1 MNRKNKTVTFVLQ
14 LIIVLL
20 FFTMLCFPLTLMAL
34 DGPDNTEI
42 ESEAATELLPLNL
55 RNYVTGAFHKAFEP
69 WFSHH
74 YPMRSSVVGLFRDFF
89 YRLEMSKPAIFIMD
103 ILMNKI

>member
-14 LIIVLL
+14 LIIILL

-55 RNYVTGAFHKAFEP
+55 RNYVLVLGRHICQKKQPTTLP
-69 WFSHH
+69 
-74 YPMRSSVVGLFRDFF
+74 PPR
-89 YRLEMSKPAIFIMD
+89 
-103 ILMNKI
+103 